1 MLWLQVCVMY
11 LKAWKRKC
19 EAWVYFTHSVVE
31 QQLRAYFVLVP
42 LFWPIG
48 GVLLIESKKKKKKK
62 MMNWIEVVSEL
73 TSSWKRQ
80 EVKNYPGS
88 NIVTILHWVLRNAAR
103 PLEFVIS
110 MLFELR
116 IEDLKRRQEGREQR
130 KEGRGVPVVAQWLT
144 NPTRNHEVAGL
155 IPRLAQWVKDP
166 ALSWAVV

>member
-1 MLWLQVCVMY
+1 MTTGVCHVPESMKKKVWG
-11 LKAWKRKC
+11 L
-19 EAWVYFTHSVVE
+19 SVLYSFSRWTTVKS
-31 QQLRAYFVLVP
+31 LLCACPFVLAHWWG
-42 LFWPIG
+42 FADW
-48 GVLLIESKKKKKKK
+48 EQKKKKKKK